1 MFQREPVLT
10 LLLILLPYPLFL
22 AFIAWL
28 VFRRSP
34 LQATIII
41 LAWLLAVYGYTTLR
55 ISH

>member
-1 MFQREPVLT
+1 VFQREPVLT